1 MSYVVVAI
9 FPKSGDKRYLNGMNQ
24 FDEKFEHARL
34 FETVED
40 AETSRSNQKYRSW
53 SMVKN
58 RRRVAV
64 VPEYVLECA

>member
-9 FPKSGDKRYLNGMNQ
+9 FPKSGNKRYLNGRNQ
-24 FDEKFEHARL
+24 FDERFEHSRL
-34 FETVED
+34 FDTVEE
-40 AETSRSNQKYRSW
+40 AETARSNQKFRSW
-53 SMVKN
+53 SVVEN